1 MVVDIKYP
9 FHRCSS
15 VRCHVFLQLLI
26 RQSASRLYLV
36 RTALSLSYLP
46 LVVSSWFSIL
56 IRHQIF
62 QSSTP
67 CRRSRW
73 HGGGHVVVPTHY
85 VRTASVIQ
93 RGQQRREQEGGRG
106 RREAGGG
113 IEQEASE
120 VREAQQVLVKT
131 QTSDIQSDTRELS
144 RLSDSGALKYL
155 LQENKQID
163 WQTLVSHKIWCCSRI
178 KKWGRIKII

>member
-1 MVVDIKYP
+1 MSH
-9 FHRCSS
+9 FST
-15 VRCHVFLQLLI
+15 VRI
-26 RQSASRLYLV
+26 RRSASRLYLV

-62 QSSTP
+62 QSSAP
-67 CRRSRW
+67 CRRSRY
-73 HGGGHVVVPTHY
+73 HGGGKVVVLTHY
-85 VRTASVIQ
+85 ARTASVIQ

-120 VREAQQVLVKT
+120 VREAQQVLVKM
-131 QTSDIQSDTRELS
+131 QTSDIRASS
-144 RLSDSGALKYL
+144 RLSDGGTLKYL

-163 WQTLVSHKIWCCSRI
+163 WQTLVMHKIWCYSRI
-178 KKWGRIKII
+178 KKWGRVKII